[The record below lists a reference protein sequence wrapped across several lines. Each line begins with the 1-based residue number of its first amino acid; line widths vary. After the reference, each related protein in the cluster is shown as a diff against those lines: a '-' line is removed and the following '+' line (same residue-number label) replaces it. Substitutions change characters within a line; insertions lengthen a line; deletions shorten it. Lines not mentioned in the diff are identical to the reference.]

1 MEKKRILVKVKKPEV
16 LKEKT
21 RKQIRFEARAEERKK
36 NRGPTKPEL
45 LALEGRRYVH
55 FVSNIDEFSRWVNL
69 CKAAGKKP
77 NDRFNEMIA
86 EDLAGGD

>member
-21 RKQIRFEARAEERKK
+21 RKQIRFEARAEERRK

-69 CKAAGKKP
+69 CKASGKKP

-86 EDLAGGD
+86 EDLNEDE